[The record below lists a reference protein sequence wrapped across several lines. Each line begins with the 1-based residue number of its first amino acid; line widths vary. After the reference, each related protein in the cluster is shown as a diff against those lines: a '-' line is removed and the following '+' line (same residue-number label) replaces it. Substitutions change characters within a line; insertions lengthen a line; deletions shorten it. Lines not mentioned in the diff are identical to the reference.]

1 MIAKKLAPKNGH
13 GSFGGSI
20 AYAEKGEL
28 LVSEGITDQRT
39 AAAEMEATAVLSRRC
54 KDPVHHEIIAYAKD
68 EQPTPDQMRDDVSR
82 ILKARDMEGHQY
94 VAFIH
99 RDTDDTHLHVVAN
112 RVGDDGKANKTS
124 WDHLRVEREVAQIS
138 AERGWSVVVGH
149 HNRDIAQEAAH
160 LAQRPPEPERRLNDG
175 DFQRLSRSGDTPWQ
189 DAARPYIVEAVEK
202 ATTWEDLH
210 KRLVQHGI
218 VAKHSVKLGKDGKQF
233 HGLAFAEGH
242 GQDAP
247 GCAASRIDPQ
257 ACKYAALEARFGAF
271 EPAGGHD
278 LAEWNGRQVDDQ
290 AERQRPQGTAERS
303 RDQDAQRQPTKA
315 ERLAKAR
322 QKPSQPD
329 RERQRPDMP
338 QGQRQPQERGAVRA
352 LAERDSAW
360 QDRGSQIANA
370 NHLRKEFQAYKE
382 AQRDVL
388 RAAEQERFKEAWR
401 QEQARRKA
409 EAVQRQD
416 AKARQKTI
424 ARQLFGRGM
433 VRKMANAG
441 IDAWHG
447 MKQRQER
454 TQAQDR
460 WEKAKTSLQAELKA
474 EPQQRPMD
482 YRSFVAGLAKQ
493 GDERAVR
500 QLDWIERK
508 EVREAD
514 QLRRVGIGREV
525 HPVDAYQQIR
535 TTAQG
540 QAQGETPDQ
549 RRALD
554 ALAQRIDRDPQLR
567 KVAQQYGLAAEAH
580 QRAAM
585 IERERARVAQER
597 AAQQKQQ
604 HQKQRELGRGF
615 GHGR

>member
-1 MIAKKLAPKNGH
+1 MIARKLAAPGGG
-13 GSFGGSI
+13 GSFAGSI
-20 AYAEKGEL
+20 LYAGKGEL
-28 LVSEGITDQRT
+28 VASQGITDPST
-39 AAAEMEATAVLSRRC
+39 AIGEMEATAALSRRC
-54 KDPVHHEIIAYAKD
+54 KDPVHHEVIAYAKD
-68 EQPTPDQMRDDVSR
+68 EQPTPDQMGEDVER

-94 VAFIH
+94 VAFVH
-99 RDTDDTHLHVVAN
+99 RDTDDTHVHVVAN
-112 RVGDDGKANKTS
+112 RIGEDGKANRTS
-124 WDHLRVEREVAQIS
+124 WDHLKAEREVARIS

-149 HNRDIAQEAAH
+149 HNRDIAQDAAH

-175 DFQRLSRSGDTPWQ
+175 DFRRLNRSGDMPWQ
-189 DAARPYIVEAVEK
+189 DAARPYIAAAVET

-210 KRLVQHGI
+210 QRLGQHGI

-242 GQDAP
+242 GPDAP

-271 EPAGGHD
+271 APAGGRD
-278 LAEWNGRQVDDQ
+278 LADRDGRQVDDQ
-290 AERQRPQGTAERS
+290 AAAQRPQSVARSDNQAARS
-303 RDQDAQRQPTKA
+303 RDPADTPRRPAKA
-315 ERLAKAR
+315 ERLARAR
-322 QKPSQPD
+322 QKPAQPD
-329 RERQRPDMP
+329 LP

-352 LAERDSAW
+352 QAERDSAW
-360 QDRGSQIANA
+360 QDRGSQIADA
-370 NHLRKEFQAYKE
+370 NHLRKEFQAYKD
-382 AQRDVL
+382 AHRDVL

-424 ARQLFGRGM
+424 ARQLFGRGA
-433 VRKMANAG
+433 VRSMADAG

-454 TQAQDR
+454 TQARDR
-460 WEKAKTSLQAELKA
+460 WEKVKDGLTADLKA
-474 EPQQRPMD
+474 QPRERPMD
-482 YRSFVAGLAKQ
+482 YRSFIASRTQQ
-493 GDERAVR
+493 GDERAAR

-508 EVREAD
+508 EAREAD
-514 QLRRVGIGREV
+514 QLRRVGVGQDA
-525 HPVDAYQQIR
+525 HPVDAYQQLR
-535 TTAQG
+535 AKAQG

-554 ALAQRIDRDPQLR
+554 VLAQKIDRDPQLR
-567 KVAQQYGLAAEAH
+567 TVAQQYSLAAEAH
-580 QRAAM
+580 QRATA

-597 AAQQKQQ
+597 AAQ
-604 HQKQRELGRGF
+604 KQRQQGRQFTNGLSR
-615 GHGR
+615 HP